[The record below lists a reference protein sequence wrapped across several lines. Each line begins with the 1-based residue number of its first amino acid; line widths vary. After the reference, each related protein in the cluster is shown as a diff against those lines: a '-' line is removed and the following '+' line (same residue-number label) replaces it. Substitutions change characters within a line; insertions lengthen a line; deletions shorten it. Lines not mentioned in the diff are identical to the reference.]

1 MTKWQLSDCVS
12 PSVVEACAWT
22 ACALQ
27 ETPLSPPQEVSL
39 DCWVGVPAPFVG
51 FTAPV
56 ILLQVPSSQN
66 SIRSPLSS
74 LQSSSPGSSKEA
86 SRTGGHSGG
95 FKSSLHAQG
104 KSILLVEF

>member
-66 SIRSPLSS
+66 SIRSPLRLSRAPP
-74 LQSSSPGSSKEA
+74 LGPPRRLPELAGTLVA
-86 SRTGGHSGG
+86 SNPHYMPRGTINP
-95 FKSSLHAQG
+95 AC
-104 KSILLVEF
+104 